1 MRRCRR
7 TDGSGIP
14 LQRRLFNMSTENLA
28 LKDPSLLRQQ
38 AYINGEWQSAA
49 NGESFEVRNP
59 ATGGLLGT
67 VPAMG
72 AAETRQAID
81 AANAAWPAWR
91 KKTAKERAAILRK
104 WHDLMMENAD
114 DLALILTTEQGKPLA
129 EAKARSATRRRSSN
143 GSPRKASACT
153 ATRSRRRRA
162 TSASS

>member
-1 MRRCRR
+1 
-7 TDGSGIP
+7 
-14 LQRRLFNMSTENLA
+14 MSTVQETLA
-28 LKDPSLLRQQ
+28 LKDPSLFRQH
-38 AYINGEWQSAA
+38 AYVNGEWQRAA

-72 AAETRQAID
+72 AAETRHAIE

-104 WHDLMMENAD
+104 WHDLMIENAD
-114 DLALILTTEQGKPLA
+114 DLALILTTEQGKSLA
-129 EAKARSATRRRSSN
+129 EAKARSAMRHRSSN
-143 GSPRKASACT
+143 GSRKKASACT
-153 ATRSRRRRA
+153 AIRSRRRQA